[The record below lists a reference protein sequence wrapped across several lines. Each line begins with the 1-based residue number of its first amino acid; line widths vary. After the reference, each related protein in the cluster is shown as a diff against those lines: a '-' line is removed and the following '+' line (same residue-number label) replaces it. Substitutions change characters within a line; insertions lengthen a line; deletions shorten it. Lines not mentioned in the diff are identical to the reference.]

1 MIVCSIETPPQM
13 MVRYNRV
20 DCLSHPVC
28 SAYLHMKWL
37 AYGFVVHSIN
47 LLIYVIFLASLT
59 AFVISSENLIRTR
72 RSVMP
77 HASAPVPADDNSSL
91 PSNSTE
97 GGGSGVEPTEAS
109 DMYDAHYVES
119 VQVCRR
125 SCTSPICSVDAHVMF
140 SFVFSCLPS
149 KQC

>member
-1 MIVCSIETPPQM
+1 

-77 HASAPVPADDNSSL
+77 HASAPVPADVASDNSSL
-91 PSNSTE
+91 PSNSSE
-97 GGGSGVEPTEAS
+97 MGGSGVEPTEAS

-125 SCTSPICSVDAHVMF
+125 SCTSPIC
-140 SFVFSCLPS
+140 
-149 KQC
+149 